1 MKTYQIYIGN
11 NDYCEEFDTFQS
23 NGNPWEAEAEYERG
37 YRANN
42 AGQPDEIIEKL
53 DRGDLWFS
61 AQHMD
66 TEETED

>member
-11 NDYCEEFDTFQS
+11 NDYCEEFDTIKS